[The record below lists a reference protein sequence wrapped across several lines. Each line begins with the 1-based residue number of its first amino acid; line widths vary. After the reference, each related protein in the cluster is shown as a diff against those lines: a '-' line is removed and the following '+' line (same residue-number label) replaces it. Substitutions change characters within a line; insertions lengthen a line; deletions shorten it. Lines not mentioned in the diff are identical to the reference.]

1 METTFEASA
10 PYQCQPHPRGGTDRR
25 AGRQQAGS
33 TWQNGDF
40 VLSQSTTGQGPFNEL
55 LWSGQP
61 AETIFTLMGLMAKPA
76 SKPALAK
83 GGRGAAAHT
92 QRGLE
97 PTAREREAGARG
109 QAEKRKRLSHCQCPL
124 HRGQVSRFALCTGG
138 FLFQQPQP
146 LWQQAWLEQLSL
158 EAGCPRCV
166 PGVSPT
172 PGERPR
178 SQRSPWRGFVGNQTQ

>member
-10 PYQCQPHPRGGTDRR
+10 PYQCQPQPHPQGGTDRR

-76 SKPALAK
+76 SKPAPAK

-109 QAEKRKRLSHCQCPL
+109 QAEKRRRLSHCQCPL
-124 HRGQVSRFALCTGG
+124 HRGQVSRFAPCTGVFPSSSPSPSG
-138 FLFQQPQP
+138 SRRGWSSFP
-146 LWQQAWLEQLSL
+146 WKR
-158 EAGCPRCV
+158 GV